1 MDTQNVSAQLY
12 FKQLPVDPNATSVQ
26 SDAEIE
32 NAFQKQLNLASYY
45 KTPGVFKAIQNDYIN
60 KTIGYLQVPDT
71 DTPVV
76 PVAQSIPATPWTSKS
91 SFGSLSTGQILGISI
106 GSFYVLIFIL
116 FIIALAYA
124 HFKK

>member
-45 KTPGVFKAIQNDYIN
+45 KTPGVFNEIKNKYID

-71 DTPVV
+71 ATPDV
-76 PVAQSIPATPWTSKS
+76 PVAQSIPANPWTSKS
-91 SFGSLSTGQILGISI
+91 TFGSSKLSTLQIIGII
-106 GSFYVLIFIL
+106 LLILLVVVPGLLLIF
-116 FIIALAYA
+116 
-124 HFKK
+124 KK